1 MSVDARL
8 HIKGHDKEEK
18 GIKVLSSNFS
28 FSQDTDEMGRTA
40 SIVRAGL
47 IHLTIP
53 GIYDTEILQWMLGRD
68 IKRNGEIKFTSLG
81 AMEQQRRSLKFED
94 GMLVNYQESFSENSE
109 VIIKISISCRKIIC
123 GDESNM
129 IESWWGPDTDKS
141 EP

>member
-8 HIKGHDKEEK
+8 HIKEHEKEEK

-28 FSQDTDEMGRTA
+28 FSQDTDELGRTA

-53 GIYDTEILQWMLGRD
+53 GIYDPEILQWMLGRD
-68 IKRNGEIKFTSLG
+68 TKRNGEIKFTHLG
-81 AMEQQRRSLKFED
+81 ATQEQRRSLKFED
-94 GMLVNYQESFSENSE
+94 GMLVNYQESFTEDSE
-109 VIIKISISCRKIIC
+109 VIIQISISCRKIIC

-129 IESWWGPDTDKS
+129 LETSWGPDDDKS
-141 EP
+141 